1 MLTQIRCRWAFL
13 LLMVVLPWPEP
24 QARWRG
30 VSRTS
35 VNKVCFGV
43 SDLGR
48 ACQAHRHGGG
58 ARRSWSASDAL
69 GKMDE
74 AAPWRSHAEANS
86 GRGDFWLRWQPL
98 HTPMQFLR
106 GCMFNL
112 LRWRPFYLDAPTIQ
126 AHLRPSG
133 LGPGAVMNRRCCRS
147 SSAVKKTMDSMAFWI
162 IFVGSSLQECRTHC
176 NFVTCFGHCCKMYCH
191 R

>member
-1 MLTQIRCRWAFL
+1 MCSSDLT
-13 LLMVVLPWPEP
+13 
-24 QARWRG
+24 
-30 VSRTS
+30 
-35 VNKVCFGV
+35 NKVCFGV

-48 ACQAHRHGGG
+48 ARQAHRHGGG
-58 ARRSWSASDAL
+58 ARRSWSASGAQ

-112 LRWRPFYLDAPTIQ
+112 LRWRPFYLDAPAIQ
-126 AHLRPSG
+126 AHLRSSG
-133 LGPGAVMNRRCCRS
+133 LVPGVGMGRWCCRS
-147 SSAVKKTMDSMAFWI
+147 SSACGEQDDGLDCVSTSLIEVLYVKVQGFA
-162 IFVGSSLQECRTHC
+162 L
-176 NFVTCFGHCCKMYCH
+176 CFLVVLGPVYNVYWLPFNK
-191 R
+191 